1 MKNHHRIR
9 RRVLLVLGC
18 MTAWLGA
25 GAFAESSPPAWPSRP
40 ITIIVANPA
49 GSATDTLARIAAE
62 GLSADLKQPVII
74 DNKPGAQGII
84 GVQAFKSRQGDDHTL
99 IVSFSG
105 LNSSNPWLFKEQ
117 KYHYRDDFTHI
128 VPLVRAPSLLL
139 VNADAAWHSLAQLLQ
154 AARQDPARLAYAYG
168 QATSQVMGGAFNHA
182 GGFPELRGIPYRG
195 QPQALTDLMGG
206 RVDFMFADLSV
217 SQPFVAAGKLR
228 ALGISTQARSS
239 LMPQVPTLQEQGLA
253 DYDLAAWVGLSGP
266 RGMSPAQVERVN
278 RVVSQYFASAPVRQR
293 IAQLGFTPLEASPQE
308 FGRFVEREYEQWGRA
323 IEAAGIDPL

>member
-18 MTAWLGA
+18 MTAWPGA

-154 AARQDPARLAYAYG
+154 AARKDPARLAYAYG
-168 QATSQVMGGAFNHA
+168 QATSQVMGELSIMPAGFRSCVAFPI
-182 GGFPELRGIPYRG
+182 GG
-195 QPQALTDLMGG
+195 
-206 RVDFMFADLSV
+206 
-217 SQPFVAAGKLR
+217 
-228 ALGISTQARSS
+228 
-239 LMPQVPTLQEQGLA
+239 
-253 DYDLAAWVGLSGP
+253 
-266 RGMSPAQVERVN
+266 N
-278 RVVSQYFASAPVRQR
+278 RRR
-293 IAQLGFTPLEASPQE
+293 
-308 FGRFVEREYEQWGRA
+308 
-323 IEAAGIDPL
+323 